1 MWLVHI
7 KCLCLFSGAVLRA
20 ALLRNG
26 GASNSARSRALLQ
39 QVLAMLRWRASVRR
53 CAAFSAASAVGT
65 GLLGRGKGGPPPE
78 SKTLRWSSTLIV
90 RGVGGPPGSRYIRCV
105 AWFWPWSRLLRGLG
119 DVDGLTIIARSTPE
133 GPHMV
138 CSHVRE
144 PRLGARQRVGLKQSG
159 VYQYSRGLPNFVQ
172 VCAWWIAQQMQN
184 GMRCGVDDVRVHMR
198 AFLRLTLIRS
208 G

>member
-1 MWLVHI
+1 MNNEGVKGRSLPEE
-7 KCLCLFSGAVLRA
+7 SGDRRGYDTYAVLDGYGHGF
-20 ALLRNG
+20 LYCTVWVMWKG
-26 GASNSARSRALLQ
+26 VASIL
-39 QVLAMLRWRASVRR
+39 
-53 CAAFSAASAVGT
+53 
-65 GLLGRGKGGPPPE
+65 
-78 SKTLRWSSTLIV
+78 
-90 RGVGGPPGSRYIRCV
+90 
-105 AWFWPWSRLLRGLG
+105 
-119 DVDGLTIIARSTPE
+119 RSTPE